1 MSWRVKKQ
9 VDNLLR
15 MKERITITMDK
26 ELLNWLDEKIKEKVF
41 ANRSHGFEFLIKN
54 RMDEEL
60 KKKDE

>member
-1 MSWRVKKQ
+1 
-9 VDNLLR
+9 

-54 RMDEEL
+54 KMNEEL